1 MKANNLFPEIA
12 KFSLLP
18 SYLIQ
23 FVTYGNAGLN
33 KIMYSTCLEVGF
45 IRTCIISSKLVLM
58 SAKDHAYLC
67 SHQIRVLLEFG
78 GCRFF
83 YFFLLAHIFRVNIF
97 VSFSTAPSHFRF
109 VMIFCFSILTAK
121 IFQISFFIIINR
133 CRSILTRWE
142 ERGRGCCWYFESPIS
157 LKIKSTNELN
167 PS

>member
-58 SAKDHAYLC
+58 SAKDHAYLW

-83 YFFLLAHIFRVNIF
+83 HFFSFLLTFSGLGLDIELRVNIF

-121 IFQISFFIIINR
+121 IFQISFFIFFINR
-133 CRSILTRWE
+133 CRSILTR
-142 ERGRGCCWYFESPIS
+142 
-157 LKIKSTNELN
+157 
-167 PS
+167 